1 MFTGIIKL
9 LGVIDSVKP
18 LTDGIAVA
26 IACDT
31 SILDIELGD
40 SIAVNGV
47 CSTVVEFTD
56 SHFIVHYL
64 QETLRV
70 TTFNT
75 LTVGSYVNLEPSLTL
90 QTKLSGHYVSGHI
103 DGLGKI
109 IELEQSDPWG
119 KIVVSFEE
127 DLSSFLIYKGSI
139 ALDGIS
145 LTISHLS
152 STSLTCHI
160 IPHTFEQTV
169 IKYYDIGKEINIEC
183 DMIGK
188 YVVNAATVSYTHLT
202 LPTTPYV

>member
-9 LGVIDSVKP
+9 LGVIDSVNP
-18 LTDGIAVA
+18 LADGIAVG

-31 SILDIELGD
+31 SILNIELGD

-103 DGLGKI
+103 DGVVKI
-109 IELEQSDPWG
+109 IELEKSDPWG
-119 KIVVSFEE
+119 KIVVSFED

-145 LTISHLS
+145 LTISHLTS
-152 STSLTCHI
+152 KSLTCHI
-160 IPHTFEQTV
+160 IPHTFEQTI

-188 YVVNAATVSYTHLT
+188 YVVNAVKSGSLGDING
-202 LPTTPYV
+202 

>member
-9 LGVIDSVKP
+9 LGVIDSVNP
-18 LTDGIAVA
+18 LTDGIAVG

-31 SILDIELGD
+31 SILNIELGD

-56 SHFIVHYL
+56 SHFVVHYL

-119 KIVVSFEE
+119 KIVVSFED
-127 DLSSFLIYKGSI
+127 DLSSFLIYKGSVS
-139 ALDGIS
+139 LDGIS
-145 LTISHLS
+145 LTISHLN

-160 IPHTFEQTV
+160 IPHTFEQTI

-188 YVVNAATVSYTHLT
+188 YVVNAAKTGSLGDING
-202 LPTTPYV
+202 

>member
-9 LGVIDSVKP
+9 LGVIDSVNP
-18 LTDGIAVA
+18 LTDGVAVG

-31 SILDIELGD
+31 SVLDIDLGD

-47 CSTVVEFTD
+47 CSTVVAFTD
-56 SHFIVHYL
+56 THFIVHYL

-103 DGLGKI
+103 DGVGKI
-109 IELEQSDPWG
+109 IELEKSDPWG
-119 KIVVSFEE
+119 KIVVSFE
-127 DLSSFLIYKGSI
+127 DALSSFLIYKGSI
-139 ALDGIS
+139 AIDGIS

-169 IKYYDIGKEINIEC
+169 INYYDIGKEINIEC

-188 YVVNAATVSYTHLT
+188 YVVNAVKSGSLGNING
-202 LPTTPYV
+202 